1 MFMILATLM
10 AGAVWLV
17 GDIKLWNCHDHHL
30 DSCGSQQPACTG
42 LDVCITQISGSD
54 WNNKEQ
60 KYLLDCMYVYYCLSS
75 SVTPAIDWMEGFL
88 MIWYLKEYLTEFKF
102 LCGCTHM
109 YSLDTAARAN
119 LQLTF
124 GLNTGWA
131 RKYYAIMIVYVYFV
145 SCPILTQLFR

>member
-60 KYLLDCMYVYYCLSS
+60 KYLLDCMCIIACLATSLQQLDGRFSDDMIFERIFDFVQIYMWVYTYVQSRH
-75 SVTPAIDWMEGFL
+75 
-88 MIWYLKEYLTEFKF
+88 
-102 LCGCTHM
+102 GCP
-109 YSLDTAARAN
+109 
-119 LQLTF
+119 
-124 GLNTGWA
+124 G
-131 RKYYAIMIVYVYFV
+131 
-145 SCPILTQLFR
+145 